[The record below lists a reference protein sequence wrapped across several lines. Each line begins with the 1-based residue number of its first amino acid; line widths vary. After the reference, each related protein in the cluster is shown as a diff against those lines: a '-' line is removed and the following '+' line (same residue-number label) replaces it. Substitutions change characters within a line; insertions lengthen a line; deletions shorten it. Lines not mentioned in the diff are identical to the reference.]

1 MLLWWLTLA
10 VVLIVVV
17 VLVVYLVLIILALRR
32 ADRHAAQLAE
42 GLRAVAGHTKP
53 LPGHLTTINSALGAL
68 RGGLQA
74 TDRHLAGVVRIFE
87 R

>member
-1 MLLWWLTLA
+1 MILWWLTLA

-32 ADRHAAQLAE
+32 ADRHVAAIAA
-42 GLRAVAGHTKP
+42 GLRAVAGHTEP
-53 LPGHLTTINSALGAL
+53 LPEHLTTINSALAAL

-74 TDRHLAGVVRIFE
+74 TDRHLAAAARTFE

>member
-1 MLLWWLTLA
+1 MLLWYLTLA
-10 VVLIVVV
+10 VVAIVVI
-17 VLVVYLVLIILALRR
+17 VLVVYLVLIILTLRR
-32 ADRHAAQLAE
+32 ANRNVAQLAA

-53 LPGHLTTINSALGAL
+53 LPEHLTTINGALTAL
-68 RGGLQA
+68 RGGLLA

>member
-1 MLLWWLTLA
+1 MLLWYLTLA
-10 VVLIVVV
+10 VVAIVVI

-32 ADRHAAQLAE
+32 ADRNAAQLAA

-53 LPGHLTTINSALGAL
+53 LPEHLTTINSALTAL
-68 RGGLQA
+68 RGGLLA
-74 TDRHLAGVVRIFE
+74 TDRHLAGAVRTFE

>member
-1 MLLWWLTLA
+1 MLLWYLTLA
-10 VVLIVVV
+10 VVAIVVI
-17 VLVVYLVLIILALRR
+17 VLVVYLVLIILTLRR
-32 ADRHAAQLAE
+32 ADRNVAQLAG

-53 LPGHLTTINSALGAL
+53 LPEHLTTINGALAAL
-68 RGGLQA
+68 RGGLLA